1 MDTWQVWLLDS
12 LTCLCTSFP
21 SYQYVLTNVLHGSPY
36 KHLSSTCIKPGEWEW
51 EVIHMCV
58 WFFDF
63 PIEIWNCSDGMLFF
77 VHLVCG
83 AYMRLVFC
91 FVYVFC
97 FVFFFFAFR
106 FVLFWTLNATIGGLN
121 LSFGLGFRLFY
132 FCRQQNVTVT
142 HKKTLIF

>member
-36 KHLSSTCIKPGEWEW
+36 KHLSSTCIKPGEWE
-51 EVIHMCV
+51 VIHMCV
-58 WFFDF
+58 WFYDF
-63 PIEIWNCSDGMLFF
+63 PIEIWNCSDGMVFF
-77 VHLVCG
+77 VHLLCG
-83 AYMRLVFC
+83 GYMRLVFC
-91 FVYVFC
+91 FAYVFVLFFCFLFC
-97 FVFFFFAFR
+97 FVLN
-106 FVLFWTLNATIGGLN
+106 FVCYNWWSESII
-121 LSFGLGFRLFY
+121 GLGFKLFY